1 MAAQAYQGHVSYGA
15 FKAASDHPENV
26 APADRPN
33 YDPTA
38 YTDQPGAGA
47 RANHYPRSD
56 GQPGGSVS

>member
-15 FKAASDHPENV
+15 FKAANDNPDNV
-26 APADRPN
+26 APADRPD

-38 YTDQPGAGA
+38 FADQPGAGA

-56 GQPGGSVS
+56 GQANSGVR